1 MYVEVRGEKISDVER
16 ALQQLSKM
24 VKRSEL
30 MEDLKKREFYL
41 KRSKKLQKKRQ
52 DALRRRKRDE
62 SKAKKKNN
70 NSF

>member
-1 MYVEVRGEKISDVER
+1 MYVEVKGEKISDVDR

-30 MEDLKKREFYL
+30 MDELKKREFYL
-41 KRSKKLQKKRQ
+41 KRSKKLEKKRQ
-52 DALRRRKRDE
+52 DAHRRRKRDE

-70 NSF
+70 TF